1 MSALIRLVLHMEFV
15 HPLARLAM
23 SLVLLYVWLFRF
35 VESSPYLGGVANVF
49 VEGFSDYGLS
59 LILVWIAG
67 SLKVTAAIALILSIF
82 ILRLT
87 LPATALISIL
97 MAGAIAMHVRIKDRL
112 IKSVQAAALL
122 VMTLVVA
129 AT

>member
-1 MSALIRLVLHMEFV
+1 MDIV
-15 HPLARLAM
+15 HLLFCLAM
-23 SLVLLYVWLFRF
+23 GLALLYVWLFRF
-35 VESSPYLGGVANVF
+35 SKPSPFRGEVVKDLVQEF
-49 VEGFSDYGLS
+49 FDYELP
-59 LILVWIAG
+59 LRLVWIVG

-97 MAGAIAMHVRIKDRL
+97 MEGAIALHVRIKDRL
-112 IKSVQAAALL
+112 IKSVPAAGLL